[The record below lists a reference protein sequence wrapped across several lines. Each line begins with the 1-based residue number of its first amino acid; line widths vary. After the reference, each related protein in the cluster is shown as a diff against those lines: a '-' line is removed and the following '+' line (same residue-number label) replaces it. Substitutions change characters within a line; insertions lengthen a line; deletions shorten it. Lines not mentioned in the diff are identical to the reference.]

1 MLLLSVTLLL
11 LILMH
16 FAPNLTAAIQEF
28 PFAQNE
34 VGGKKIGG
42 AEDLGESAY
51 FQNQKQHSFKI
62 FL

>member
-1 MLLLSVTLLL
+1 MHNAVQKVLQFEQFAEEMLLLSVTLLL

-34 VGGKKIGG
+34 VGAKKKEG
-42 AEDLGESAY
+42 L
-51 FQNQKQHSFKI
+51 KI
-62 FL
+62 